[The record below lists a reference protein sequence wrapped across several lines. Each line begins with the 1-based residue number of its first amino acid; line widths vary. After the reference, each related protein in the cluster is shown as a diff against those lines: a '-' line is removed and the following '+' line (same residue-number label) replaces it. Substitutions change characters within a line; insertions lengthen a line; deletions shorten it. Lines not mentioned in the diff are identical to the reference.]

1 MRHGEAEE
9 GAGGGEGPMH
19 DAHGVHVG
27 ETIEDLRG
35 VMPDEIRFQS
45 RVGGAVDDLL
55 QVPCG
60 SS

>member
-1 MRHGEAEE
+1 
-9 GAGGGEGPMH
+9 MH